1 MRTRRRYER
10 PPHVRYH
17 RPPRRVGRSTNVSS
31 TGTLLLLGI
40 IFLIAGFILLS
51 NEIIE
56 TFYSIAMI
64 IAGGLTVIVIVVSFI
79 AKKFNKKLP
88 NDETEIDTSMPTN
101 NETQSAQTPNVTYS
115 NTQNVNSNQDNEKI
129 ICKYCSC
136 KYDNKKSKCPYCG
149 APQSK

>member
-1 MRTRRRYER
+1 MRTRRRSER

-17 RPPRRVGRSTNVSS
+17 RPPRRVRRSTNVSS
-31 TGTLLLLGI
+31 TGALLFLGI